1 MEIKFFKN
9 NSPTNKVQKTL
20 SPLFQVQDV
29 RFKEPFD
36 EEAPVVTIAMSNF
49 KGADYAF
56 IDGSYYF
63 ITGFNHINNVL
74 TEVSLQM
81 DYLETFKSAILGATA
96 YIDRSSS
103 GYNKLLKDSGVAIQA
118 NTLIES
124 LPFEPSTVAKFSDKE
139 SDGAYV
145 LIVNQVV

>member
-20 SPLFQVQDV
+20 SPLFQVQDA

-81 DYLETFKSAILGATA
+81 DYLETFKSAILEATA

-118 NTLIES
+118 NTLMQKI
-124 LPFEPSTVAKFSDKE
+124 PFIPSNIATFSDAE
-139 SDGAYV
+139 ADGAYI
-145 LIVNQVV
+145 LIVNKAV